1 MITIRKEIDAKIN
14 NNTLPWNMNLMNNN
28 KSEKL
33 LLI

>member
-1 MITIRKEIDAKIN
+1 MITRKEIDAKIN
-14 NNTLPWNMNLMNNN
+14 NNTFPWNMNLMNNN